1 MATSPL
7 WKFKGAGSF
16 DRWTLGQNFL
26 NLRYFFFVTML
37 DKEHFVRCLSGQC
50 PQGNA
55 YLVCFIMYIYN
66 AHGRSCKGFVVRFI
80 ELKTIMLFS
89 KLYELIIDILIRFTN

>member
-1 MATSPL
+1 MDFEAKLFESPL
-7 WKFKGAGSF
+7 
-16 DRWTLGQNFL
+16 
-26 NLRYFFFVTML
+26 FFFVTML

-80 ELKTIMLFS
+80 ELK
-89 KLYELIIDILIRFTN
+89 KLCWLKKFYELIINIFFVGLLNKKLKSN